1 MGGATIYNT
10 PVLQYSRVSIVS
22 TIESVD
28 ISRASRPVSMK
39 SFRQIGIRRQAA
51 WLTSQFRIQY
61 CHEGHSGAESEK
73 QPMILRATITF
84 LLVFLA
90 FFNPGIASAQGPA
103 QKLSI
108 SMSSTGMPSIQLFIA
123 REKNFFREE
132 GFDPQLI
139 RMSANAAIAAGV
151 AGELEALGSVGSAV
165 RAIMRGVPLRV
176 VSVDLRRPIF
186 WLVSR
191 GEFRAA
197 KDLKGKILGIVT
209 INGSQHS
216 AARKMLAIHG
226 VDSDKELTFVQVG
239 DESSQLQALVSN
251 SIQVAALT
259 PPYVFLARDKFKMN
273 VLESSIDKF
282 PSIQQGIGVQVK
294 TFQEQP
300 DWLRRLLRVKAKATR
315 FFHENEKET
324 ADLLARVWKS
334 DVATATEWY
343 RRCKPAF
350 TPSGIPTD
358 EEIKEFLAEEAQVL
372 KLGESV
378 PSSKIFDFSLQRAV
392 NRELGI

>member
-1 MGGATIYNT
+1 
-10 PVLQYSRVSIVS
+10 V
-22 TIESVD
+22 
-28 ISRASRPVSMK
+28 
-39 SFRQIGIRRQAA
+39 
-51 WLTSQFRIQY
+51 
-61 CHEGHSGAESEK
+61 ESEK
-73 QPMILRATITF
+73 QPMMLRAAITF

-90 FFNPGIASAQGPA
+90 FISPDIAGAQGPT

-151 AGELEALGSVGSAV
+151 AGELDALGSVGSAV

-197 KDLKGKILGIVT
+197 RDLKGKILGIVT

-239 DESSQLQALVSN
+239 DESSQVQALVSN

-300 DWLRRLLRVKAKATR
+300 DWLRRLLHVKAKATR

-324 ADLLARVWKS
+324 VDLLARMWKS
-334 DVATATEWY
+334 DVRTATEWY

-350 TPSGIPTD
+350 TPAGIPTD
-358 EEIKEFLAEEAQVL
+358 EEIKEFLADEAQAL
-372 KLGESV
+372 KLAEFV
-378 PSSKIFDFSLQRAV
+378 PPSKIFDFSLQRAV
-392 NRELGI
+392 NRELGIKG

>member
-1 MGGATIYNT
+1 MIRVNTGNPVDMIGRYSLLSGQSGWDDKSVVSASHRFGAKKMYGSDLPRKEIRVRELMIFFFVGLSAVNVAAQT
-10 PVLQYSRVSIVS
+10 PLQKV
-22 TIESVD
+22 
-28 ISRASRPVSMK
+28 
-39 SFRQIGIRRQAA
+39 
-51 WLTSQFRIQY
+51 
-61 CHEGHSGAESEK
+61 
-73 QPMILRATITF
+73 
-84 LLVFLA
+84 
-90 FFNPGIASAQGPA
+90 
-103 QKLSI
+103 SI
-108 SMSSTGMPSIQLFIA
+108 SMSSTGMPSIQLYIA

-132 GFDPQLI
+132 GFEPQLI

-151 AGELEALGSVGSAV
+151 AGELDALGSVGSAV

-176 VSVDLRRPIF
+176 VAVDLRRPIF

-191 GEFRAA
+191 TEFRTA
-197 KDLKGKILGIVT
+197 KELKGKILGIAT

-239 DESSQLQALVSN
+239 DEAAQLQALVSN
-251 SIQVAALT
+251 SIQVAGLT

-294 TFQEQP
+294 SVQDQP
-300 DWLRRLLRVKAKATR
+300 DWLKGLLRVKAKAAR

-324 ADLLARVWKS
+324 AKILARVWKS
-334 DVATATEWY
+334 DLATATEWY

-350 TPSGIPTD
+350 TLTGIPTD
-358 EEIKEFLAEEAQVL
+358 EEVKDFLGEEAQVL
-372 KLGESV
+372 KLTESV
-378 PSSKIFDFSLQRAV
+378 SPSRIFDFSLQRAV
-392 NRELGI
+392 NRELGIKG

>member
-1 MGGATIYNT
+1 MKFRSKIPVALATMMVVISCA
-10 PVLQYSRVSIVS
+10 QYL
-22 TIESVD
+22 
-28 ISRASRPVSMK
+28 
-39 SFRQIGIRRQAA
+39 AA
-51 WLTSQFRIQY
+51 QTQL
-61 CHEGHSGAESEK
+61 
-73 QPMILRATITF
+73 
-84 LLVFLA
+84 
-90 FFNPGIASAQGPA
+90 

-123 REKNFFREE
+123 REKGFFREE
-132 GFDPQLI
+132 GFEPQLI

-151 AGELEALGSVGSAV
+151 AGELDALGSVGSAV
-165 RAIMRGVPLRV
+165 RGIMRGVPLRV
-176 VSVDLRRPIF
+176 ISVDLRRPIF

-197 KDLKGKILGIVT
+197 KELKGKVLGIVT

-226 VDSDKELTFVQVG
+226 VDSDKELTFSQVG
-239 DESSQLQALVSN
+239 DEATQLQALVSN
-251 SIQVAALT
+251 SIQVAGLT
-259 PPYVFLARDKFKMN
+259 PPYVFMAHDKFKMN

-294 TFQEQP
+294 TLQEQP

-324 ADLLARVWKS
+324 AAILARIWKS
-334 DVATATEWY
+334 DLATATEWY

-350 TPSGIPTD
+350 TQNGIPTD
-358 EEIKEFLAEEAQVL
+358 EEIKEFLAEEAQAL
-372 KLGESV
+372 KLAEVV
-378 PSSKIFDFSLQRAV
+378 PPARVFDFSLQRTI
-392 NRELGI
+392 NKELGIK

>member
-1 MGGATIYNT
+1 MKIC
-10 PVLQYSRVSIVS
+10 RS
-22 TIESVD
+22 T
-28 ISRASRPVSMK
+28 
-39 SFRQIGIRRQAA
+39 FHNLRR
-51 WLTSQFRIQY
+51 LPT
-61 CHEGHSGAESEK
+61 
-73 QPMILRATITF
+73 MLRAKFACILT
-84 LLVFLA
+84 LLVF
-90 FFNPGIASAQGPA
+90 FSPDIAGAQAPE

-108 SMSSTGMPSIQLFIA
+108 SMSSTGMPSIQLYIA

-139 RMSANAAIAAGV
+139 RMSANTAIAAGIT
-151 AGELEALGSVGSAV
+151 GELNALGSVGSAV
-165 RAIMRGVPLRV
+165 RAIMRGAPLRIL
-176 VSVDLRRPIF
+176 SVDLRRPIF

-191 GEFRAA
+191 GEFRTA
-197 KDLKGKILGIVT
+197 KEIKGKHLGIAT

-239 DESSQLQALVSN
+239 DESAQLQALVSN

-294 TFQEQP
+294 TFQDQP
-300 DWLRRLLRVKAKATR
+300 NWLRRLLRVKAKATR

-324 ADLLARVWKS
+324 AEILARVWKS
-334 DVATATEWY
+334 DLATATEWY

-350 TPSGIPTD
+350 TPAEIPTD
-358 EEIKEFLAEEAQVL
+358 EEIKEFLADEAQVL
-372 KLGESV
+372 KLNETV
-378 PSSKIFDFSLQRAV
+378 LPSRVFDFSLQRAV
-392 NRELGI
+392 NGELGIKG

>member
-1 MGGATIYNT
+1 
-10 PVLQYSRVSIVS
+10 
-22 TIESVD
+22 
-28 ISRASRPVSMK
+28 
-39 SFRQIGIRRQAA
+39 
-51 WLTSQFRIQY
+51 
-61 CHEGHSGAESEK
+61 
-73 QPMILRATITF
+73 MILRATIIF

-90 FFNPGIASAQGPA
+90 FFKGNASAQGPA

-151 AGELEALGSVGSAV
+151 AGELDALGSVGSAV

-324 ADLLARVWKS
+324 VDLLARMWKS
-334 DVATATEWY
+334 DIATATEWY

-350 TPSGIPTD
+350 TPNGVPTD
-358 EEIKEFLAEEAQVL
+358 EEIKEFLADEAQVL

-392 NRELGI
+392 NRELGING

>member
-1 MGGATIYNT
+1 
-10 PVLQYSRVSIVS
+10 V
-22 TIESVD
+22 
-28 ISRASRPVSMK
+28 K
-39 SFRQIGIRRQAA
+39 
-51 WLTSQFRIQY
+51 
-61 CHEGHSGAESEK
+61 K
-73 QPMILRATITF
+73 QPMMSIATISF

-90 FFNPGIASAQGPA
+90 FFNPGSAGAQGPA

-108 SMSSTGMPSIQLFIA
+108 SMSSTGMPSIQLVIA

-151 AGELEALGSVGSAV
+151 AGELDALGSVGSAV

-197 KDLKGKILGIVT
+197 KDLKGKALGIAT

-239 DESSQLQALVSN
+239 DESSQLQAMVSN

-282 PSIQQGIGVQVK
+282 PSIQQGVGVQVK
-294 TFQEQP
+294 IFQEQP

-315 FFHENEKET
+315 FFHENERET
-324 ADLLARVWKS
+324 AELLARVWKS

-350 TPSGIPTD
+350 TLAGIPTD

-372 KLGESV
+372 KLTESV
-378 PSSKIFDFSLQRAV
+378 PPSKIFDFSLQRAV
-392 NRELGI
+392 NRELGIKG